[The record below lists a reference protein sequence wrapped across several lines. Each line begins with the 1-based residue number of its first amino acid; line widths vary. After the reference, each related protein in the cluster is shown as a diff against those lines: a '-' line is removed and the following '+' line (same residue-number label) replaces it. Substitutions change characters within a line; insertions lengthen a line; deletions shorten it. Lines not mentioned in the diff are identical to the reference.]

1 MSSYWEKRKAQRMF
15 EYMGIAEDTAQ
26 EIAKLYRKAS
36 MYTNN
41 QLSQIFNRYKTKFG
55 LSEAEAYRILN
66 TLKDKTSLDELRTVL
81 KSDVSSDEKKEI
93 IQLLEAP
100 AYRARI
106 NRLQDLQNE
115 IDVMMRNV
123 YNQEKDFNTNHYVI
137 LASEAYYKS
146 MYDIQKS
153 VGFGFNFHTL
163 SAKDFD
169 LLLGSKWSG
178 ENFSSR
184 IWKNTQ
190 KLAEDLKEELLVSLM
205 TGRKEEKVAQILA
218 SKYNTG
224 INEARRLVRTESNY
238 VAGEMEAKSY
248 EECGADRYIYCA
260 TLDMKTSKICRELD
274 GKVFYLKDREQG
286 KNYPP
291 MHPWCR
297 STTIIYI
304 NDETLSK
311 MTRIARDPETGKTYK
326 VPANMSYEEWYEKY
340 VNDESEVSDYLR
352 RKSKSV
358 ASKGKVVGFDDLP
371 EKIKSNFTEH
381 LKSSEPNVRK
391 LLKQEYKKI
400 DFTVVSS
407 KISRR
412 NALTNVIELSEKANG
427 STIAHEMFH
436 WIDNKHKITKSN
448 DFLNLLKNDYKNISG
463 NLEKEYFIYKLLRKY
478 PNAFET
484 TQKGGLRLLEEYAGI
499 SDMLN
504 GLSEGD
510 INLGFGHRKEYWT
523 DIKKQREAVAQF
535 GRIYYD
541 NNEDVVKMFKDLFPT
556 FDSKMEGI
564 VKMMVS
570 K

>member
-81 KSDVSSDEKKEI
+81 KNGVSSDEKKEI

-123 YNQEKDFNTNHYVI
+123 YNQEKDFSTKHYVS

-153 VGFGFNFHTL
+153 VGLGFNFHTL

-205 TGRKEEKVAQILA
+205 TGRKEEKVAQIL
-218 SKYNTG
+218 SNKYNTG

-238 VAGEMEAKSY
+238 VASEMEARSY

-304 NDETLSK
+304 DDKTLSE

-340 VNDESEVSDYLR
+340 VESNPKAKAAEKAYQNKSSDKKQYERYKDVLGKENVPKTFADFQDMKYNNSDKWESLKISYKDSVLQSSIKSGKYNLTLREGQQGKHLLWHNNYVEGKSYIDASMEEIQESITSNAGKGIISRDRKGNWDNTEVIEDEGLIGYVLDLNGEWVSTNKFKIHYS
-352 RKSKSV
+352 KSKGTHLV
-358 ASKGKVVGFDDLP
+358 PTLKGV
-371 EKIKSNFTEH
+371 
-381 LKSSEPNVRK
+381 NVK
-391 LLKQEYKKI
+391 
-400 DFTVVSS
+400 
-407 KISRR
+407 
-412 NALTNVIELSEKANG
+412 
-427 STIAHEMFH
+427 
-436 WIDNKHKITKSN
+436 
-448 DFLNLLKNDYKNISG
+448 
-463 NLEKEYFIYKLLRKY
+463 
-478 PNAFET
+478 
-484 TQKGGLRLLEEYAGI
+484 
-499 SDMLN
+499 
-504 GLSEGD
+504 
-510 INLGFGHRKEYWT
+510 
-523 DIKKQREAVAQF
+523 
-535 GRIYYD
+535 
-541 NNEDVVKMFKDLFPT
+541 
-556 FDSKMEGI
+556 
-564 VKMMVS
+564 
-570 K
+570 

>member
-81 KSDVSSDEKKEI
+81 KNGVSSDEKKEI

-123 YNQEKDFNTNHYVI
+123 YNQEKDFSTKHYVI

-153 VGFGFNFHTL
+153 VGLGFNFHTL

-178 ENFSSR
+178 ENYSSR

-205 TGRKEEKVAQILA
+205 TGRKEEKVAQILS

-274 GKVFYLKDREQG
+274 GKIFYLKDREVG
-286 KNYPP
+286 VNYHP
-291 MHPWCR
+291 MHPHCR
-297 STTIIYI
+297 STSIVYLD
-304 NDETLSK
+304 DETLSHMK
-311 MTRIARDPETGKTYK
+311 RMARDPETGKTYK
-326 VPANMSYEEWYEKY
+326 VPANMSYEEWHKEYVESNPRAMNAEKAY
-340 VNDESEVSDYLR
+340 HRRHGDMDQYYRYIDVLGEENMPKTFADFQDMKYNETDKWDSLKELYKATKNGRILQNRLDYTWGTENGFIPNGTKLENIKSIAGYGSQKPIYSINRLLKLYGGSESDW
-352 RKSKSV
+352 SK
-358 ASKGKVVGFDDLP
+358 KVG
-371 EKIKSNFTEH
+371 KIKSDLYEFDVHWYEYDG
-381 LKSSEPNVRK
+381 
-391 LLKQEYKKI
+391 KQYEAKVK
-400 DFTVVSS
+400 
-407 KISRR
+407 
-412 NALTNVIELSEKANG
+412 
-427 STIAHEMFH
+427 
-436 WIDNKHKITKSN
+436 
-448 DFLNLLKNDYKNISG
+448 
-463 NLEKEYFIYKLLRKY
+463 LRK
-478 PNAFET
+478 
-484 TQKGGLRLLEEYAGI
+484 
-499 SDMLN
+499 D
-504 GLSEGD
+504 
-510 INLGFGHRKEYWT
+510 RK
-523 DIKKQREAVAQF
+523 R
-535 GRIYYD
+535 
-541 NNEDVVKMFKDLFPT
+541 
-556 FDSKMEGI
+556 
-564 VKMMVS
+564 
-570 K
+570 

>member
-1 MSSYWEKRKAQRMF
+1 MNSYWEKRKAQRMF

-81 KSDVSSDEKKEI
+81 KSGVSSDEKKEI

-123 YNQEKDFNTNHYVI
+123 YNQEKDFNTNHYVS

-205 TGRKEEKVAQILA
+205 TGRKEEKVAQILS

-304 NDETLSK
+304 DDKTLSE

-340 VNDESEVSDYLR
+340 VESNPKAKSAEKAYQ
-352 RKSKSV
+352 SKSSDKKQYERYKDVLGKENMPKTFADFQDMKYNNIEQYDQLKVNYKDKKLQIKIQSDETNKTIHQGKQDKHILGSSNYIDGRSYLTITTKEAQDLVYKYAGTGELKRDKNGRWTNKEFIV
-358 ASKGKVVGFDDLP
+358 ADKNIGIVIDK
-371 EKIKSNFTEH
+371 ETRKKIKTNRFSIH
-381 LKSSEPNVRK
+381 
-391 LLKQEYKKI
+391 Y
-400 DFTVVSS
+400 S
-407 KISRR
+407 K
-412 NALTNVIELSEKANG
+412 NG
-427 STIAHEMFH
+427 VHIVP
-436 WIDNKHKITKSN
+436 
-448 DFLNLLKNDYKNISG
+448 
-463 NLEKEYFIYKLLRKY
+463 R
-478 PNAFET
+478 
-484 TQKGGLRLLEEYAGI
+484 KGG
-499 SDMLN
+499 
-504 GLSEGD
+504 
-510 INLGFGHRKEYWT
+510 
-523 DIKKQREAVAQF
+523 
-535 GRIYYD
+535 
-541 NNEDVVKMFKDLFPT
+541 
-556 FDSKMEGI
+556 
-564 VKMMVS
+564 
-570 K
+570 